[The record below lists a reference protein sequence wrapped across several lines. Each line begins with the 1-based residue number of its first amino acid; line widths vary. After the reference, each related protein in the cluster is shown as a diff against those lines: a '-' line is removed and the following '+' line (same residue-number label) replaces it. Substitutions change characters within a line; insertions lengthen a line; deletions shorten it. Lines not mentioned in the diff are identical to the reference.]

1 VAGGGWLT
9 MRIAVDALPINNF
22 SGRNVLGGHL
32 RNLAAAGKGRH
43 RYHVLHHAGNGDIRR
58 DLGDHVEWV
67 QCVDAATGSHWARR
81 LWWQRTRM
89 QKQLDAIGADLLL
102 STSGALV
109 PGVTTPQMVLV
120 QNPWCFFPQ
129 FHAGPADRLKARLQ
143 RHGYAKAQRKAA
155 AMLYL
160 SDYMARIY
168 AENSGAMPQQGAT
181 VLVGVD
187 DRMFAAA
194 AAAPLPGFAERA
206 PKIVLVSVM
215 TPHKS
220 VEDVID
226 ALALLHSRGV
236 DARLALVGPWSDAA
250 YRASIE
256 ARIARLGLA
265 SAVEIAGK
273 VTDDVL
279 MDHYRRARVFCL
291 LSRCESFGIPAVEA
305 QVFGTP
311 CVVANVCA
319 PPEIAGPGGAVV
331 PAGAIAL
338 AADALQPLLS
348 DADAWGAASSRALQ
362 NAERFRWERLSG
374 PISDFIDRW
383 RPA

>member
-1 VAGGGWLT
+1 

-32 RNLAAAGKGRH
+32 RNLAAAGAGKH
-43 RYHVLHHAGNGDIRR
+43 SFHVFHHAGNGDIRR
-58 DLGDHVEWV
+58 DLGPHVEWRECTDTV
-67 QCVDAATGSHWARR
+67 TGTHWARR
-81 LWWQRTRM
+81 LWWQRRHM
-89 QKQLDAIGADLLL
+89 QHALDAIGADLLL

-109 PGVTTPQMVLV
+109 PGVTTPQLV
-120 QNPWCFFPQ
+120 FAQTPWCFFPQ
-129 FHAGPADRLKARLQ
+129 FHAGLADRLKARLQ
-143 RHGYAKAQRKAA
+143 RHGYAKAQRGAA

-160 SDYMARIY
+160 SDFMARIY
-168 AENSGAMPQQGAT
+168 AENAGVGPQQGAT

-206 PKIVLVSVM
+206 PEIVVVSVM

-236 DARLALVGPWSDAA
+236 ESRLALVGPWSDRA

-256 ARIARLGLA
+256 TRIARLGLT

-279 MDHYRRARVFCL
+279 MGHYRRARVFCL

-319 PPEIAGPGGAVV
+319 PPEIAGPGGEVV
-331 PAGAIAL
+331 PAGEIAL

-348 DADAWGAASSRALQ
+348 DADAWRAASSRALQ

>member
-1 VAGGGWLT
+1 

-32 RNLAAAGKGRH
+32 RNLAEAGAGKHGF
-43 RYHVLHHAGNGDIRR
+43 HVFHHAGNGDIRR
-58 DLGDHVEWV
+58 DLGPHVEWRE
-67 QCVDAATGSHWARR
+67 CTDTFTGTHWARR
-81 LWWQRTRM
+81 LWWQRRHM
-89 QKQLDAIGADLLL
+89 QHALDAIGADLLL

-109 PGVTTPQMVLV
+109 PGVTTPQLV
-120 QNPWCFFPQ
+120 FAQNPWCFFPQ
-129 FHAGPADRLKARLQ
+129 FHAGLADRLKARLQ
-143 RHGYAKAQRKAA
+143 RHGYAKAQRGAA

-160 SDYMARIY
+160 SDFMARIY
-168 AENSGAMPQQGAT
+168 AENAGVGPQQGAT

-206 PKIVLVSVM
+206 PEIVVVSVM

-236 DARLALVGPWSDAA
+236 ESRLALVGPWSDRA

-256 ARIARLGLA
+256 TRIARLGLT

-279 MDHYRRARVFCL
+279 MGHYRRARVFCL

-319 PPEIAGPGGAVV
+319 PPEIAGPGGEVV
-331 PAGAIAL
+331 PAGEIAL

-348 DADAWGAASSRALQ
+348 DADAWRAASSRALQ

>member
-1 VAGGGWLT
+1 
-9 MRIAVDALPINNF
+9 MQ
-22 SGRNVLGGHL
+22 
-32 RNLAAAGKGRH
+32 
-43 RYHVLHHAGNGDIRR
+43 HA
-58 DLGDHVEWV
+58 
-67 QCVDAATGSHWARR
+67 
-81 LWWQRTRM
+81 
-89 QKQLDAIGADLLL
+89 LDAIGADLLL

-109 PGVTTPQMVLV
+109 PGVTTPQLV
-120 QNPWCFFPQ
+120 FAQNPWCFFPQ
-129 FHAGPADRLKARLQ
+129 FHVGLADRLKARLQ
-143 RHGYAKAQRKAA
+143 RHGYAKAQRGAA

-160 SDYMARIY
+160 SDFMARIY
-168 AENSGAMPQQGAT
+168 ADNAGCAPQQGAT

-194 AAAPLPGFAERA
+194 DAAPLPGFAERA
-206 PKIVLVSVM
+206 PEIVLVSVM

-236 DARLALVGPWSDAA
+236 ESRLALVGPWSDRA

-256 ARIARLGLA
+256 ARIARLGLT

-319 PPEIAGPGGAVV
+319 PPEIAGPGGVVV
-331 PAGAIAL
+331 PAGEIAL

-348 DADAWGAASSRALQ
+348 DAGAWRAASGHALQ
-362 NAERFRWERLSG
+362 NAERFRWQRLSG